1 MKIINN
7 VLLSFIAFI
16 LFSVWLFTGSKL
28 SLIVLILI
36 SIILIEGD

>member
-7 VLLSFIAFI
+7 ALLSFI
-16 LFSVWLFTGSKL
+16 LFSVWVFMGSKL
-28 SLIVLILI
+28 ALIILFLI